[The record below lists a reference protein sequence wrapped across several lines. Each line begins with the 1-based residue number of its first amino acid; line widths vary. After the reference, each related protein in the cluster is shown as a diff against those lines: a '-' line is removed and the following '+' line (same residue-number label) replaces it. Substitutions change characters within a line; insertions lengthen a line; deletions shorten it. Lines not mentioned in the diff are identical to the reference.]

1 MTSILKARRK
11 HGVALVAATMALG
24 LTACGS
30 DDDGTPAAAA
40 TQATTTASAAADAAP
55 YSGAETKLPE
65 GWPKPTKKDGFEFTI
80 GFPNPGAAAPALAAE
95 QEGVKEATEEL
106 GGTFVST
113 DAGFS
118 VQKQVS
124 DFQQLLDR
132 KVDAIVL
139 SALDPNSLTP
149 LLAKAKSQGVPVF
162 INDLPWK
169 AGDPAYENVSG
180 TVTSGTD
187 RNSYELAQA
196 AAKADPGGKFGI
208 IGLAIPSPFLDYIA
222 TTERSWGEQFG
233 LQFVDRLDAKQD
245 APEAGATAAGE
256 LLAKNPD
263 ITTIFAI
270 SDSLALGA
278 STAARQA
285 GRDVKILGS
294 GGYKPA
300 VEAVEKGQ
308 LLATAGVDNANIGRQ
323 WVYAAYNTLTKQ
335 HLPLA
340 EQVVVP
346 GNKLLTKDDTSGFTP
361 VG

>member
-1 MTSILKARRK
+1 MTRTLWKARRK
-11 HGVALVAATMALG
+11 HGAAALAVALTLG
-24 LTACGS
+24 LTACGG
-30 DDDGTPAAAA
+30 DDDTEPAAAT
-40 TQATTTASAAADAAP
+40 TQASTTAAKADAP
-55 YSGAETKLPE
+55 YSGPETKLPQ
-65 GWPKPTKKDGFEFTI
+65 GWPKPTKKAGYEFTI

-95 QEGVKEATEEL
+95 AAGVKEATEEL
-106 GGTFVST
+106 GGTFVTT

-124 DFQQLLDR
+124 DFQQLLDK

-149 LLAKAKSQGVPVF
+149 LLAKAKAQGVPVF

-187 RNSYELAQA
+187 QNSYLLAQA
-196 AAKADPGGKFGI
+196 AAKADPGGKFGV

-222 TTERSWGEQFG
+222 TTEKSWGQEFG
-233 LQFVDRLDAKQD
+233 LQFVDRIDSKGD

-285 GRDVKILGS
+285 GRDVKILGT
-294 GGYKPA
+294 GGYAPA
-300 VEAVEKGQ
+300 VEAVKDGR
-308 LLATAGVDNANIGRQ
+308 LLATYGVNNTNIGRQ

-340 EQVVVP
+340 KQVVVP
-346 GNKLLTKDDTSGFTP
+346 GNKLLTKDDTAGFTP